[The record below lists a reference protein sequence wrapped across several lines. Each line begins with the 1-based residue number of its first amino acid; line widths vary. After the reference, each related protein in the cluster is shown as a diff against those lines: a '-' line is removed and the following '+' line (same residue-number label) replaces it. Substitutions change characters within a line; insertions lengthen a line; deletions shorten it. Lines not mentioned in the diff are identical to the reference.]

1 MRPFAYLLDL
11 LNLRPAHAVLDLCC
25 GQGRHYIELF
35 KRGFKRIIGLDYSEC
50 LLELARKR
58 AEEKGMPLYFIR
70 GDARNPPFE
79 PCSFD
84 AIICIGNSFG
94 YFSDDREDFLMI
106 GRIADLLKKRG
117 KLFLD
122 LNDGEVLRNSFEA
135 RSSEWLDEKTLVNR
149 ERALARSGKRLISR
163 EIIYSLEDGL
173 IADQIYAETLYS
185 DSDIRGMLEKTE
197 YTDIHVHREAS
208 VISTRNEDLG
218 MLAHRMIITASK
230 N

>member
-1 MRPFAYLLDL
+1 MR
-11 LNLRPAHAVLDLCC
+11 
-25 GQGRHYIELF
+25 QRHIGSSRTSVEL
-35 KRGFKRIIGLDYSEC
+35 
-50 LLELARKR
+50 
-58 AEEKGMPLYFIR
+58 
-70 GDARNPPFE
+70 
-79 PCSFD
+79 
-84 AIICIGNSFG
+84 GNSFG

-163 EIIYSLEDGL
+163 EIIYSLVDGL

-185 DSDIRGMLEKTE
+185 ASDISSMLERTAF
-197 YTDIHVHREAS
+197 TDIRVHREAP

-218 MLAHRMIITASK
+218 MLAHRMIVTAAK
-230 N
+230 K